1 MTSNK
6 LLPNTR
12 RSKQIESVQ
21 SKAQSNQNGGKM
33 SVRYFQSA
41 VLFLC
46 RNKIPEVSSGAGAI
60 EIQRCSRAMKLH
72 SQSTREI

>member
-6 LLPNTR
+6 RLPNTR
-12 RSKQIESVQ
+12 RSKIESVQ
-21 SKAQSNQNGGKM
+21 SNQNSGKM

-41 VLFLC
+41 VLFIC
-46 RNKIPEVSSGAGAI
+46 GNNIPEVSSGAGAI